1 MRSWNLVIESSASVI
16 ILFISDVADTFYSLG
31 NLEMK
36 EAGSQTSVAV
46 KIELCSE
53 LETGGDYRLKTQSAL

>member
-53 LETGGDYRLKTQSAL
+53 LETGGDYRLKSQSAL

>member
-1 MRSWNLVIESSASVI
+1 
-16 ILFISDVADTFYSLG
+16 
-31 NLEMK
+31 MK

-53 LETGGDYRLKTQSAL
+53 LETGGDYRLKSQSAL